1 LPTVSSAREAPA
13 VAVDPGGPPAPATGY
28 ELTVIVPTFNERA
41 NVARVVERLHAVLD
55 GVGWQA
61 IFVDDDSPDGT
72 AEAVKQIAAT
82 DPRIQ
87 CIRRVRR
94 RGLAGAVVEGALA
107 SAAPFVGVIDGDLQ
121 HDETLL
127 PRMLEVL
134 RAGKTDLVVASR
146 YLDADA
152 VTEGLSPIRSLGS
165 RFANWLGRR
174 VLRQEVS
181 DPVSGFFMIRRE
193 LVDRVAPRL
202 ASEGF
207 KILFDLIASQPQPL
221 RLVELPY
228 SFREREAGGSKLD
241 NRVVID
247 YLGLLLSK
255 LSGGLVPTRALMFG
269 LVGGSG
275 LVVQLVA
282 LQAFLTIEAAI
293 TKAPA
298 PHAHATTAQF
308 TIAQFAAS
316 MVAMTSNYLI
326 NNEVTYRD
334 RRQRGFGLLLGYL
347 KFCALCSIGL
357 AANLAVSSS
366 LYQIYPVPMVAG
378 VAGALFGALWNYV
391 STAAAV
397 W

>member
-1 LPTVSSAREAPA
+1 M
-13 VAVDPGGPPAPATGY
+13 
-28 ELTVIVPTFNERA
+28 IVPTFNERA
-41 NVARVVERLHAVLD
+41 NVARMVERLHAVLD
-55 GVGWQA
+55 GVAWQA

-72 AEAVKQIAAT
+72 AEAVKQIAAV

-107 SAAPFVGVIDGDLQ
+107 SAAPYVGVIDGDLQ

-127 PRMLEVL
+127 PKMLAAL
-134 RAGKTDLVVASR
+134 RSGQTDLVIASR
-146 YLDADA
+146 YLEATEVA
-152 VTEGLSPIRSLGS
+152 EGLSPIRSLGS
-165 RFANWLGRR
+165 RFANWLGRL
-174 VLRQEVS
+174 VLRQAVS

-202 ASEGF
+202 ATEGF
-207 KILFDLIASQPQPL
+207 KILFDLIASQPAAL
-221 RLVELPY
+221 RIVELPY

-255 LSGGLVPTRALMFG
+255 LSGGVVPTRALMFG

-275 LVVQLVA
+275 LVVQILA
-282 LQAFLTIEAAI
+282 LKAFLVMEMAA
-293 TKAPA
+293 APA
-298 PHAHATTAQF
+298 ADGQATAGQF
-308 TIAQFAAS
+308 TLAQFAAS

-334 RRQRGFGLLLGYL
+334 RRQRGVRLLLGYL

-357 AANLAVSSS
+357 AANLAVASK
-366 LYQIYPVPMVAG
+366 LYQLLPVWWVAG

>member
-1 LPTVSSAREAPA
+1 LSTVASAPEQAVTTVQPA
-13 VAVDPGGPPAPATGY
+13 SLPAPTH
-28 ELTVIVPTFNERA
+28 ELTMIVPTFNERA
-41 NVARVVERLHAVLD
+41 NVVRVVERLHAVLD

-72 AEAVKQIAAT
+72 AEAVKRIAAV

-107 SAAPFVGVIDGDLQ
+107 SAAPYVGVIDGDLQ

-127 PRMLEVL
+127 PRMLEAM
-134 RAGKTDLVVASR
+134 RSGQADLVIASR
-146 YLDADA
+146 YIDATSVA
-152 VTEGLSPIRSLGS
+152 EGLSPMRSLGS
-165 RFANWLGRR
+165 RFANWLGQK
-174 VLRQEVS
+174 VLRQQIS

-193 LVDRVAPRL
+193 LVDRVAPKL
-202 ASEGF
+202 ATEGF
-207 KILFDLIASQPQPL
+207 KILFDLIASQPEAL
-221 RLVELPY
+221 RIVELPY

-255 LSGGLVPTRALMFG
+255 LSGGVVPTRALMFG

-275 LVVQLVA
+275 VVVQLVG
-282 LQAFLTIEAAI
+282 LKAFMMLGLA
-293 TKAPA
+293 
-298 PHAHATTAQF
+298 F
-308 TIAQFAAS
+308 SWAQFAAS
-316 MVAMTSNYLI
+316 MVAMASNYLI
-326 NNEVTYRD
+326 NNEITYRD
-334 RRQRGFGLLLGYL
+334 RRRRGLSLVLGYL

-357 AANLAVSSS
+357 AANVAVASKLFEITSGWW
-366 LYQIYPVPMVAG
+366 L
-378 VAGALFGALWNYV
+378 VAGAVGAAFGALWNYV
-391 STAAAV
+391 TTAVAV

>member
-1 LPTVSSAREAPA
+1 MPTVSS
-13 VAVDPGGPPAPATGY
+13 PPAPDAGY
-28 ELTVIVPTFNERA
+28 ALTMIVPTFNERA
-41 NVARVVERLHAVLD
+41 NVPRMVERLGVVLD
-55 GVGWQA
+55 GVAWQV
-61 IFVDDDSPDGT
+61 IFVDDNSPDGT
-72 AEAVKQIAAT
+72 ADAVKQIAAR
-82 DPRIQ
+82 DPRVQ
-87 CIRRVRR
+87 CIRRVGR

-107 SAAPFVGVIDGDLQ
+107 SAAPYVGVIDGDMQ

-127 PRMLEVL
+127 PKMLAVL
-134 RAGKTDLVVASR
+134 SSGQADLVIASR
-146 YLDADA
+146 YLGAA
-152 VTEGLSPIRSLGS
+152 KVAEGLSPIRSLGS
-165 RFANWLGRR
+165 RFANWLGQL
-174 VLRQEVS
+174 VLRQDVS

-193 LVDRVAPRL
+193 LVDRVAPKL

-207 KILFDLIASQPQPL
+207 KILFDLIASQPEAL
-221 RLVELPY
+221 RIVELPY

-255 LSGGLVPTRALMFG
+255 LSGGVVPTRALMFG

-275 LVVQLVA
+275 LVVQIGVLWCFLA
-282 LQAFLTIEAAI
+282 LGLT
-293 TKAPA
+293 
-298 PHAHATTAQF
+298 F
-308 TIAQFAAS
+308 TWAQFAAS

-334 RRQRGFGLLLGYL
+334 RRRRGLKLLMGYV
-347 KFCALCSIGL
+347 KFCVLCSIGL

-366 LYQIYPVPMVAG
+366 LYRIHPLWWAAG
-378 VAGALFGALWNYV
+378 VAGAVFGALWNYV

>member
-1 LPTVSSAREAPA
+1 VAKDEASSVARKASPA
-13 VAVDPGGPPAPATGY
+13 GNLRRV
-28 ELTVIVPTFNERA
+28 ELTVVVPTFNEAA
-41 NVARVVERLHAVLD
+41 NVEPLLLKLESALQGVE
-55 GVGWQA
+55 WQA

-72 AEAVKQIAAT
+72 AEAVKAIAAR
-82 DPRIQ
+82 DVRVA
-87 CIRRVRR
+87 CLRRVGR
-94 RGLAGAVVEGALA
+94 RGLAGAVIEGALA
-107 SAAPFVGVIDGDLQ
+107 SAAPFVAVIDGDLQ
-121 HDETLL
+121 HDETVL
-127 PRMLEVL
+127 PKMLDVL
-134 RAGKTDLVVASR
+134 RGGGAQLVIASR
-146 YLDADA
+146 YVAAPDAE
-152 VTEGLSPIRSLGS
+152 VTGLSSPLRQFAS
-165 RFANWLGRR
+165 RFANWLGRL
-174 VLRQEVS
+174 VLRQHVS